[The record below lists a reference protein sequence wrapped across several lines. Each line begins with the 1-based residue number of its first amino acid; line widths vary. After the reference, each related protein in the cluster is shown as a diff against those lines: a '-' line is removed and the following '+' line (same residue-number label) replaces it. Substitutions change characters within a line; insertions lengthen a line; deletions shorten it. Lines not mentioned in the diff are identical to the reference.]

1 MTSKVR
7 LEKKPEKSNYVD
19 HFCYENLQYKME
31 AFILRHASI
40 FMVILIILFLLLF
53 VVMLY
58 LLCGASATESGNM
71 YNHFSDII

>member
-7 LEKKPEKSNYVD
+7 LGKKPEKNNQFD
-19 HFCYENLQYKME
+19 NFCYNLQQKME

-53 VVMLY
+53 VLVLY
-58 LLCGASATESGNM
+58 LICGASATESGNL

>member
-1 MTSKVR
+1 MTPAR
-7 LEKKPEKSNYVD
+7 LDKKPDNQFEFDN
-19 HFCYENLQYKME
+19 FCYDLQDKVE

-53 VVMLY
+53 VVMLH
-58 LLCGASATESGNM
+58 LICGASATESGNL

>member
-1 MTSKVR
+1 MNNKPR
-7 LEKKPEKSNYVD
+7 LHKQTDNFD
-19 HFCYENLQYKME
+19 HFCYENLQRKME

-53 VVMLY
+53 VLVLY
-58 LLCGASATESGNM
+58 LICGASATESGNL